1 MAEGDHDVHL
11 VVPHLARVLPGHHG
25 PELQHVDDELETVA
39 EDEHADYDQQDRA
52 DHDLSLLTFRQRVQ
66 SFVPSSEMINF
77 VSTMAWTKGFRFFIN
92 FFIVYGYF
100 CILRRLFTKIRSKS

>member
-39 EDEHADYDQQDRA
+39 EYEHADYDQQDRA

-92 FFIVYGYF
+92 FFY
-100 CILRRLFTKIRSKS
+100 CLWLFLYLKTSFYQNKK